1 MVGKFSNT
9 ISKNNNI
16 GGNNNGNNS
25 VLRGIPIVEITTPT
39 YMVKKED
46 MGCML
51 LVTANCTLDF
61 TNINDTST
69 CIIYIINNPHEI
81 NEVLVKATNKN
92 IVGSETFANDMHPQF
107 ITIHKGKV
115 YTYNVF

>member
-107 ITIHKGKV
+107 ITIHKEKV